1 MTQLRKHMV
10 GHPVLQ
16 RQTLNNSYEL
26 NVALVLMQLEDI
38 VQQQK
43 YFRFFLLYSNM
54 INILIIF
61 LHNIFKE
68 KMI

>member
-1 MTQLRKHMV
+1 MTHLCKHMV
-10 GHPVLQ
+10 GHRVLQ

-26 NVALVLMQLEDI
+26 NVALVLMQLEDN

-54 INILIIF
+54 INILIYF
-61 LHNIFKE
+61 LHNIFFK
-68 KMI
+68 K

>member
-1 MTQLRKHMV
+1 ML
-10 GHPVLQ
+10 GHWVLQ

-26 NVALVLMQLEDI
+26 NVALVLMQLEDN

-54 INILIIF
+54 IDILKFF

>member
-1 MTQLRKHMV
+1 MTHLCKHMV
-10 GHPVLQ
+10 GHRVLQ

-26 NVALVLMQLEDI
+26 NVALVLMQLEDN

-43 YFRFFLLYSNM
+43 YFKNILLYSNM

-61 LHNIFKE
+61 LQNIFKE

>member
-1 MTQLRKHMV
+1 MV
-10 GHPVLQ
+10 GHRVLQ

-26 NVALVLMQLEDI
+26 NVALVLMQLEDN

-43 YFRFFLLYSNM
+43 YFKNILLYSNM

-61 LHNIFKE
+61 LQNIFKE

>member
-1 MTQLRKHMV
+1 
-10 GHPVLQ
+10 
-16 RQTLNNSYEL
+16 
-26 NVALVLMQLEDI
+26 MQLEDN

-54 INILIIF
+54 IDILKFF

>member
-1 MTQLRKHMV
+1 MV
-10 GHPVLQ
+10 GHRVLQ

-26 NVALVLMQLEDI
+26 NVALVLMQLEDN

-43 YFRFFLLYSNM
+43 YFKNILLYSNM

-61 LHNIFKE
+61 LHNIFTK